1 MSSFWS
7 YIDPLLF
14 SVLPYVAFFSFFL
27 LTIQRY
33 RQRGFSYS
41 SYSSQILENRLH
53 FWSTVPFHYG
63 ILVVLTGHVV
73 GFLFPR
79 QLLLFNSRPVRLY
92 ILEVSALIFG
102 LLALVGLVAAVAR
115 RIIEP
120 KVRGTT
126 SVSDWILYGMLLVQ
140 LTSGVNL
147 AVFHSWGISWFAATA
162 TPYLRSLLLLHPDF
176 SSIAGM
182 SFSVKLHIV
191 NAYLLI
197 GFFPFTRLVHILVVP
212 NPYLWRKPQ
221 VVRWYGRS
229 PAAPVATL
237 AGGMQDHWTSSAGKE
252 KQR

>member
-1 MSSFWS
+1 VSSFWS
-7 YIDPLLF
+7 YADPLLF

-41 SYSSQILENRLH
+41 SHSSQLLESKLL

-102 LLALVGLVAAVAR
+102 LLALVGLVAAVSR

-120 KVRGTT
+120 KVRGVTT
-126 SVSDWILYGMLLVQ
+126 TSDWILYGMLLVQ
-140 LTSGVNL
+140 VSSGVNL

-162 TPYLRSLLLLHPDF
+162 TPYLRSVLLLNPDF

-182 SFSVKLHIV
+182 PFSVKLHIV

-221 VVRWYGRS
+221 MVRWYSRPPSAKAVGRRF
-229 PAAPVATL
+229 
-237 AGGMQDHWTSSAGKE
+237 GRG
-252 KQR
+252 RI

>member
-7 YIDPLLF
+7 YADPLLF

-41 SYSSQILENRLH
+41 SHSSQLLENKLL
-53 FWSTVPFHYG
+53 FWSTVPLHYG

-79 QLLLFNSRPVRLY
+79 QLLLFNRFPVRLY

-102 LLALVGLVAAVAR
+102 LLALVGLVTAVSR

-120 KVRGTT
+120 KVRGLTT
-126 SVSDWILYGMLLVQ
+126 VSDWILYGMLLVQ
-140 LTSGVNL
+140 VASGVNL

-162 TPYLRSLLLLHPDF
+162 TPYLRSLLMLHPDF

-182 SFSVKLHIV
+182 PFSVKLHIV

-221 VVRWYGRS
+221 VVRWYSRL
-229 PAAPVATL
+229 PAAKAT
-237 AGGMQDHWTSSAGKE
+237 GRRFGRG
-252 KQR
+252 RI

>member
-1 MSSFWS
+1 MSSVWS
-7 YIDPLLF
+7 YLDPLVF

-33 RQRGFSYS
+33 RHRGFSYS
-41 SYSSQILENRLH
+41 SYSSQTLENKLH

-102 LLALVGLVAAVAR
+102 LLALVGLVAAVSR

-120 KVRGTT
+120 KVRGLTT
-126 SVSDWILYGMLLVQ
+126 VSDWILYGMLLVQ
-140 LTSGVNL
+140 VASGVNL
-147 AVFHSWGISWFAATA
+147 AVFHSWGISWFAATV
-162 TPYLRSLLLLHPDF
+162 TPYLRSLLLLSPDF
-176 SSIAGM
+176 SSIAAM
-182 SFSVKLHIV
+182 PFSVKLHIV

-212 NPYLWRKPQ
+212 NPYLWRRPQ
-221 VVRWYGRS
+221 VVRWHSRS
-229 PAAPVATL
+229 PSATAAR
-237 AGGMQDHWTSSAGKE
+237 Q
-252 KQR
+252 Q

>member
-1 MSSFWS
+1 MSNLWS
-7 YIDPLLF
+7 YLDPLLF

-41 SYSSQILENRLH
+41 SYSSQTLENKLH

-63 ILVVLTGHVV
+63 ILVVLTGHVI

-79 QLLLFNSRPVRLY
+79 QLLLFNRIPVRLY

-102 LLALVGLVAAVAR
+102 LLALVGLIAAVSR

-120 KVRGTT
+120 KVRGLT
-126 SVSDWILYGMLLVQ
+126 SVPDWILYGMLLVQ
-140 LTSGVNL
+140 LASGVNL

-162 TPYLRSLLLLHPDF
+162 TPYLRSLLTLHPDI

-182 SFSVKLHIV
+182 PFSVKLHIV

-197 GFFPFTRLVHILVVP
+197 GLFPFTRLVHILIVP

-221 VVRWYGRS
+221 VVRWYTRPGATKAAGQRFGRGS
-229 PAAPVATL
+229 I
-237 AGGMQDHWTSSAGKE
+237 
-252 KQR
+252 

>member
-1 MSSFWS
+1 MSSIWS
-7 YIDPLLF
+7 YLDPLLF
-14 SVLPYVAFFSFFL
+14 SVLPYVAFFTFFL

-41 SYSSQILENRLH
+41 SYSSQTLENRLH

-92 ILEVSALIFG
+92 ILEVTALIFG
-102 LLALVGLVAAVAR
+102 LLALVGLVAAVSR

-120 KVRGTT
+120 KVRGLT

-140 LTSGVNL
+140 VASGVNL
-147 AVFHSWGISWFAATA
+147 AVFHSWGINWYAATV
-162 TPYLRSLLLLHPDF
+162 TPYLRSLLMLNPDF
-176 SSIAGM
+176 SSIAAM
-182 SFSVKLHIV
+182 PFSVKIHIV

-212 NPYLWRKPQ
+212 NPYLWRRPQ
-221 VVRWYGRS
+221 VVRWYRRS
-229 PAAPVATL
+229 PVAT
-237 AGGMQDHWTSSAGKE
+237 ASRQH
-252 KQR
+252 

>member
-7 YIDPLLF
+7 YMDPLLF
-14 SVLPYVAFFSFFL
+14 SVLPYVAFSTFFL

-41 SYSSQILENRLH
+41 SYSSQTIENKLH

-73 GFLFPR
+73 GFLVPR
-79 QLLLFNSRPVRLY
+79 QLLLFNSHPVRLY

-102 LLALVGLVAAVAR
+102 LLALVGSVAAVSR

-120 KVRGTT
+120 KVRGVTT
-126 SVSDWILYGMLLVQ
+126 VSDWILYGMLLVQ
-140 LTSGVNL
+140 VASGVNL
-147 AVFHSWGISWFAATA
+147 AVFHSWGISWYAATV

-176 SSIAGM
+176 SSIAAM
-182 SFSVKLHIV
+182 PFSVKLHIV

-212 NPYLWRKPQ
+212 NPYLWRRPQ
-221 VVRWYGRS
+221 VVRWYRRFPS
-229 PAAPVATL
+229 AT
-237 AGGMQDHWTSSAGKE
+237 AGSQ
-252 KQR
+252 Q

>member
-1 MSSFWS
+1 MFDLWS
-7 YIDPLLF
+7 YLDPLLF
-14 SVLPYVAFFSFFL
+14 SVLPYVAFFSFFF
-27 LTIQRY
+27 LTVQRY

-41 SYSSQILENRLH
+41 SYSSQILENKLH

-63 ILVVLTGHVV
+63 ILVVLTGHVI

-79 QLLLFNSRPVRLY
+79 QLLLFNRIPVRLY

-102 LLALVGLVAAVAR
+102 LLALVGLVAAVSR

-120 KVRGTT
+120 KVRALT
-126 SVSDWILYGMLLVQ
+126 SVSDWVLYGMLLVQ
-140 LTSGVNL
+140 LASGVNL

-162 TPYLRSLLLLHPDF
+162 TPYLRSLVRLHPDF

-182 SFSVKLHIV
+182 PLSVKLHIV

-221 VVRWYGRS
+221 VVRWYTRPTAAKAAGQGFGR
-229 PAAPVATL
+229 
-237 AGGMQDHWTSSAGKE
+237 GGI
-252 KQR
+252 

>member
-7 YIDPLLF
+7 YSDPLLF

-41 SYSSQILENRLH
+41 SHSSQLLENKLL

-102 LLALVGLVAAVAR
+102 LLALVGLVAAVSR

-120 KVRGTT
+120 KVRRITT
-126 SVSDWILYGMLLVQ
+126 GSDWILYVLLLVQ
-140 LTSGVNL
+140 VSSGVNL
-147 AVFHSWGISWFAATA
+147 AVFHSWGISWFAATV
-162 TPYLRSLLLLHPDF
+162 TPYLRSVVLLKPDF
-176 SSIAGM
+176 SSIAAM
-182 SFSVKLHIV
+182 PFSVKLHIV

-197 GFFPFTRLVHILVVP
+197 GYFPFTRLVHILVVP

-221 VVRWYGRS
+221 VVRWYSRPPSARAAGQWFGRS
-229 PAAPVATL
+229 
-237 AGGMQDHWTSSAGKE
+237 KI
-252 KQR
+252 

>member
-1 MSSFWS
+1 MPSLWV
-7 YIDPLLF
+7 YLDPFLF
-14 SVLPYVAFFSFFL
+14 SVLPYIAFFSFFL

-73 GFLFPR
+73 GFMFPR

-102 LLALVGLVAAVAR
+102 LLALVGLVTAIAR

-120 KVRGTT
+120 KVRGLT
-126 SVSDWILYGMLLVQ
+126 SVPDWILYGMLLVQ
-140 LTSGVNL
+140 VASGVNL

-162 TPYLRSLLLLHPDF
+162 TPYLQSVIMLNPDF

-182 SFSVKLHIV
+182 PFSVKLHIV
-191 NAYLLI
+191 NAFLLI

-221 VVRWYGRS
+221 VVRWYSRPPSTTVAQGAAVGETRGRF
-229 PAAPVATL
+229 V
-237 AGGMQDHWTSSAGKE
+237 
-252 KQR
+252 RN

>member
-14 SVLPYVAFFSFFL
+14 SILPYVAFFSFFL

-41 SYSSQILENRLH
+41 SYSSQTLENKLH

-102 LLALVGLVAAVAR
+102 LLALVGLVAIVYR

-120 KVRGTT
+120 KVRGLTT
-126 SVSDWILYGMLLVQ
+126 VSDWILYGLLLIQVA
-140 LTSGVNL
+140 SGVNL
-147 AVFHSWGISWFAATA
+147 AVFHSWGISWYAATV
-162 TPYLRSLLLLHPDF
+162 TPYLWSLVMLNPDF
-176 SSIAGM
+176 SSIAAM
-182 SFSVKLHIV
+182 PFSVKLHIV
-191 NAYLLI
+191 NAYFLI

-212 NPYLWRKPQ
+212 NQYLWRKPQ
-221 VVRWYGRS
+221 VVRWYSKPPTGTTVR
-229 PAAPVATL
+229 
-237 AGGMQDHWTSSAGKE
+237 Q
-252 KQR
+252 Q